1 MMYYFRALSPQVLA
15 VANINDQVGD
25 WSAYIDAVPGRD
37 HTKEYQEVSRIGAKL
52 PKEIAVLLFPCEAAL
67 YRWRD

>member
-1 MMYYFRALSPQVLA
+1 MKYYFRALSPRVLA

-25 WSAYIDAVPGRD
+25 WAVYIDAVPGKD
-37 HTKEYQEVSRIGAKL
+37 HTIEWQEVSRIGAKL
-52 PKEIAVLLFPCEAAL
+52 PKEIAALLFPSEAAL